1 MMNLFSLF
9 KSAPYPV
16 DNNPFKVDIHSHL
29 LPKIDDGVQS
39 LKESIELIKKFKLLG
54 YTKLITTP
62 HIMSD
67 FYPNNREIISNK
79 LNLVQ
84 NALKENNIDISI
96 EAGAEYY
103 VDISFLELI
112 EDRDIITF
120 MNHYVLFETS
130 YNERPIILEHV
141 ISSLLENGYIP
152 VLAHPE
158 RYRYLHNNLEHYK
171 NLKAQGVLFQV
182 NAKSLYSRSK
192 TEHKIALQLIQL
204 GLVDFIGS
212 DAHRM
217 RDLTKLE
224 SFLKSRICKKV
235 IKLNPIKNNYEIYKK

>member
-1 MMNLFSLF
+1 MNLFSFF
-9 KSAPYPV
+9 KSPAYSAN
-16 DNNPFKVDIHSHL
+16 NNPFCVDIHSHL

-62 HIMSD
+62 HVISD
-67 FYPNNREIISNK
+67 FYPNNREIITNK
-79 LNLVQ
+79 LQSVQ
-84 NALKENNIDISI
+84 NALKENNIEISI

-103 VDISFLELI
+103 VDMTFLELI
-112 EDRDIITF
+112 EEQNLITF

-130 YNERPIILEHV
+130 YHEKPIILEHV

-158 RYRYLHNNLEHYK
+158 RYRYLHQNIENYK
-171 NLKAQGVLFQV
+171 QLKAQGVLFQV
-182 NAKSLYSRSK
+182 NAKSLYDHSK
-192 TEHKIALQLIQL
+192 IEYKIALKLIKL
-204 GLVDFIGS
+204 GLVDFVGS

-217 RDLTKLE
+217 RDLKKLE
-224 SFLKSRICKKV
+224 SFLKSRTCKKV
-235 IKLNPIKNNYEIYKK
+235 IKLNRIRNNQ

>member
-1 MMNLFSLF
+1 M
-9 KSAPYPV
+9 

-39 LKESIELIKKFKLLG
+39 LKESIALIKKFKLLG

-62 HIMSD
+62 HVISD
-67 FYPNNREIISNK
+67 YYPNNREIITK
-79 LNLVQ
+79 ELHAVQ
-84 NALKENNIDISI
+84 NALKENNIDISL

-103 VDISFLELI
+103 VDMTFLELI
-112 EDRDIITF
+112 EEKNLITF

-130 YNERPIILEHV
+130 YNEKPIILEHV
-141 ISSLLENGYIP
+141 ISSLLEQGYIP

-158 RYRYLHNNLEHYK
+158 RYRYLHQNIDHYK
-171 NLKAQGVLFQV
+171 NLKAQGVLFQI
-182 NAKSLYSRSK
+182 NAKSLYDHSK
-192 TEHKIALQLIQL
+192 DEYKIALKLIQL

-217 RDLTKLE
+217 RDMNKLE
-224 SFLKSRICKKV
+224 SFLKSRTCKKV
-235 IKLNPIKNNYEIYKK
+235 IKLNHIKNKDFNAI